1 VRRVCIPGSTC
12 EPWRFEER
20 KGEITAH
27 MRAAREG
34 HLAVE
39 TSAEK
44 YVHFINQGNFS
55 TWRFIRFFSFRRET
69 SAGSH
74 KPTNCVANIPCLID
88 GALTNGIESAE
99 QNVLVY
105 IKKIKYLQC
114 VSACERARARA
125 RVCVFVRAC
134 ARACVCVCVCTCVR
148 ACSRC

>member
-1 VRRVCIPGSTC
+1 M
-12 EPWRFEER
+12 
-20 KGEITAH
+20 AH
-27 MRAAREG
+27 MRAVWG
-34 HLAVE
+34 GYLAIE

-74 KPTNCVANIPCLID
+74 KPTNCVANNPCLID

-105 IKKIKYLQC
+105 ITKIKYLQC
-114 VSACERARARA
+114 VGLWELAL
-125 RVCVFVRAC
+125 VFRPKLNNRMNLHVEKLP
-134 ARACVCVCVCTCVR
+134 
-148 ACSRC
+148 

>member
-1 VRRVCIPGSTC
+1 M
-12 EPWRFEER
+12 
-20 KGEITAH
+20 AH
-27 MRAAREG
+27 MRAVWG
-34 HLAVE
+34 GYLAIE

-55 TWRFIRFFSFRRET
+55 TWRFIRFFSFRQKT

-74 KPTNCVANIPCLID
+74 KPTNCGANIPCLID

-125 RVCVFVRAC
+125 RARVCLHVRARVF
-134 ARACVCVCVCTCVR
+134 ALIF
-148 ACSRC
+148 